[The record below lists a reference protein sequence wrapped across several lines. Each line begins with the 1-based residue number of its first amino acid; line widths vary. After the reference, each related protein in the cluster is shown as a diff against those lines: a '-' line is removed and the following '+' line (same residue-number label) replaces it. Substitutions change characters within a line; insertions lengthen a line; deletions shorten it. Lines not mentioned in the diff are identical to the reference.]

1 MNIVSE
7 HSHCYQ
13 FLPLHS
19 TFYISKIF
27 VYSNKCDVMSR
38 TQQFTFYE
46 NIVIK
51 TSKKPKEIF

>member
-1 MNIVSE
+1 MFI
-7 HSHCYQ
+7 
-13 FLPLHS
+13 
-19 TFYISKIF
+19 
-27 VYSNKCDVMSR
+27 YSNKCDVMSR